1 MREHADFEACVAFQE
16 EIWGEGFSE
25 RVPVAILKIASRL
38 GGVVAAAWEP
48 DGRTA
53 GFVFGL
59 TGVRDGELVHWSDM
73 LAVRAELRGR
83 GLGRRLKAYQRERLL
98 ERGVRTTLWTFD
110 PLESRNAYLN
120 LGKLGVVVR
129 EYLENM
135 YGESG
140 SPLHRGVGTDRF
152 LACWEMASERAEARL
167 AGRVD
172 LPCWEDVEGLPVA
185 FDVEDGDDPAR
196 VTPRVS
202 VQSAEEAPSWRSRVP
217 DAPSGAGL
225 LVPIPADLRAVQAA
239 SLERAAAWRE
249 ATRPVLAAA
258 LSRGWEVREL
268 VRTPDRGISCYVL
281 VRGKAP
287 DIEAGGPEASGVD
300 ARGSERSGGPSGT
313 AGEGA

>member
-1 MREHADFEACVAFQE
+1 MRGRRTIRPLREHAEFEACVAFQE
-16 EIWGEGFSE
+16 ETWGEGFSE

-48 DGRTA
+48 NGRMA

-73 LAVRAELRGR
+73 LAVRPELRDR

-98 ERGVRTTLWTFD
+98 EADVRTTLWTFD

-129 EYLENM
+129 EYLEDM

-152 LACWEMASERAEARL
+152 LARWEMESERAEARI

-172 LPCWEDVEGLPVA
+172 LPRWEDVEALPVA
-185 FDVEDGDDPAR
+185 FQVEDADDPAR
-196 VTPRVS
+196 AAPG
-202 VQSAEEAPSWRSRVP
+202 SAVRSRGEAPSWRTRVS
-217 DAPSGAGL
+217 DAPPGARL

-249 ATRPVLAAA
+249 ATRPVLATA

-268 VRTPDRGISCYVL
+268 VRTPERGVSCYLL
-281 VRGKAP
+281 VRRGEAEV
-287 DIEAGGPEASGVD
+287 DREAGDP
-300 ARGSERSGGPSGT
+300 
-313 AGEGA
+313 